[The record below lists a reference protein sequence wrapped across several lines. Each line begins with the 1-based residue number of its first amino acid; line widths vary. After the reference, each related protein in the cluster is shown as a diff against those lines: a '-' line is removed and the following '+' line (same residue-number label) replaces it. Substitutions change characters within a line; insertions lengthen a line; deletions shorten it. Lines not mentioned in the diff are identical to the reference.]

1 MSLAYFLLYYRIG
14 QYGRMMGTVFLESS
28 ESVLPLSAE
37 VWLVIAHI
45 AETVQVKNQV
55 YDFELLAA
63 AFELMVL

>member
-1 MSLAYFLLYYRIG
+1 
-14 QYGRMMGTVFLESS
+14 MGTVFLESS